1 VAIIASS
8 VIDTYHI
15 MKIRTVEL
23 GAIGLALLLTVN
35 VHGQNVG
42 IGFTNPQSKLT
53 VNGNLTVGADYNTA
67 APANGALV
75 EGFVG
80 IGTTSPVAPLR
91 VNIGSG
97 TVTLNGAYTWFDPIN
112 TSTLNHGTDTGD
124 GNNLGDL

>member
-1 VAIIASS
+1 MAIIASS

-80 IGTTSPVAPLR
+80 IGTTSPVAPLHR
-91 VNIGSG
+91 ARTRRPQRAIRNRPARGR
-97 TVTLNGAYTWFDPIN
+97 APA
-112 TSTLNHGTDTGD
+112 
-124 GNNLGDL
+124 